1 MRTACGRGDFVAN
14 GAMFTA
20 YHLHQPWSMPAT
32 LLDGIFSQAYPARRF
47 QSIWIGIITHTVPSF
62 AIIGFLL
69 YLVVE
74 LGRTSSGT
82 KCASKSCGSAGLGR
96 RLSGARRC

>member
-1 MRTACGRGDFVAN
+1 MRTACGRGGV
-14 GAMFTA
+14 GATRA
-20 YHLHQPWSMPAT
+20 QCNADHLHQPWSMPAT

-69 YLVVE
+69 YLVV
-74 LGRTSSGT
+74 
-82 KCASKSCGSAGLGR
+82 K
-96 RLSGARRC
+96 

>member
-1 MRTACGRGDFVAN
+1 MRILVPSIVAREGSYSAVRDVIAAGRPGLARDPAVVRGDFVAN

-32 LLDGIFSQAYPARRF
+32 LLDGIFSQAYPARWF

-69 YLVVE
+69 YLVV
-74 LGRTSSGT
+74 
-82 KCASKSCGSAGLGR
+82 K
-96 RLSGARRC
+96 